1 MKATLSERIK
11 LLRSKIGLS
20 QVEFSQRLGVTKQ
33 CVSNWENDNVMPS
46 IEMLIKLSDFF
57 KVSTD
62 YLLGRE
68 TDKVLEADGLTSEQ
82 TMHIRLVIKDLVA
95 ANNRVTVFKKRGF
108 FDPTD
113 RS

>member
-1 MKATLSERIK
+1 MKANLHENIRE
-11 LLRSKIGLS
+11 LRLRYGMN
-20 QVEFSQRLGVTKQ
+20 QVEFAEVIGVTKQ

-46 IEMLIKLSDFF
+46 VEMLIKLSDFF

-68 TDKVLEADGLTSEQ
+68 TDNVLVADGLTEQ
-82 TMHIRLVIKDLVA
+82 QEMHIRLIIKDFVT

>member
-1 MKATLSERIK
+1 MKPTLHENIK
-11 LLRSKIGLS
+11 ELRLRYGMN
-20 QVEFSQRLGVTKQ
+20 QVEFAEVIGVTKQ

-46 IEMLIKLSDFF
+46 VEMLIKLSDFF

-68 TDKVLEADGLTSEQ
+68 TGNVLEADGLTPDQ
-82 TMHIRLVIKDLVA
+82 AMHIRWIIKDFVA